1 MKINWKV
8 RIKNPYFWVGLLG
21 VILSAMGVSAD
32 MFTSWD
38 IVIAQAKALIS
49 NPFMIGSVIMAVLG
63 KMIDPT
69 TAGGTGSQKGLEY
82 NVPNKDKK
90 KQKKGIVFYYAA
102 KKSALK
108 SKIRKPKKRFKRG
121 ILQ

>member
-8 RIKNPYFWVGLLG
+8 RIKNTYFWVGLLG

-63 KMIDPT
+63 STLI
-69 TAGGTGSQKGLEY
+69 ACEQTGRKCRMMELDEKY
-82 NVPNKDKK
+82 CDV
-90 KQKKGIVFYYAA
+90 
-102 KKSALK
+102 
-108 SKIRKPKKRFKRG
+108 IRRRRQIFATR
-121 ILQ
+121 